1 MNKLTEKYVIPKKGD
16 IYYAVTSNAQVGRFQ
31 VRETVWAN
39 SAAGALR
46 LAKGNVYLTQKE
58 AETVCDSLNTRV
70 SEITCI
76 LSDRQRKDQII
87 KDAEARK
94 AREEKAERKRLTSTE
109 KARQYENQ
117 KQKKNR

>member
-1 MNKLTEKYVIPKKGD
+1 M
-16 IYYAVTSNAQVGRFQ
+16 GRFQ
-31 VRETVWAN
+31 VRETVWTN

-58 AETVCDSLNTRV
+58 AETVCGSLNTRV
-70 SEITCI
+70 SEITSI

-94 AREEKAERKRLTSTE
+94 AREEKAARKRLTSAE

>member
-1 MNKLTEKYVIPKKGD
+1 MNKNEIQIPQKKQTYWF
-16 IYYAVTSNAQVGRFQ
+16 IASHSEHCKFSVQESIWT
-31 VRETVWAN
+31 N
-39 SAAGALR
+39 STFGALR

-70 SEITCI
+70 CEITCI
-76 LSDRQRKDQII
+76 LSARQRKDQII

-94 AREEKAERKRLTSTE
+94 AREEKAARKRLTSTE